1 MMEAAELNSL
11 ELMQVL
17 KMRVWKIGREDLR
30 DEEEYL
36 LLRRRT
42 YLVTGE
48 LHFRGKFL
56 VRRSPSE
63 SPPEMAENRQIR
75 IV

>member
-42 YLVTGE
+42 YLVVGE
-48 LHFRGKFL
+48 LLFRGKFL
-56 VRRSPSE
+56 ARRSPSE
-63 SPPEMAENRQIR
+63 LPPEMAENRQIR